1 MAKGRFVAYYRVS
14 TARQGRSGLG
24 LEAQRQAVTD
34 YLNGGRWKLCAEF
47 TEVESGKRADRPQLE
62 KALAA
67 CRVHAATLVIAK
79 LDRLARNVKF
89 IVNLMDSSVD
99 FVAVDMP
106 AANKFTVHVM
116 AAMAEHEA
124 EAISARTTAALAAA
138 KARGVQ
144 LGGDRGNLPAVA
156 RKGARASVA
165 ARQQRAMDRAR
176 DLSVVVEELRNEGL
190 TSLRQIAAGLN
201 EREIAAPRGGIW
213 QVGQVANL
221 MKRLRALGPAAAD
234 D

>member
-1 MAKGRFVAYYRVS
+1 MAADRFVAYYRVS
-14 TARQGRSGLG
+14 TVRQGRSGLG
-24 LEAQRQAVTD
+24 LEAQRRAVTD
-34 YLNGGRWKLCAEF
+34 YLDGGRWKLCAEF
-47 TEVESGKRADRPQLE
+47 TEIESGKRSDRPELE
-62 KALAA
+62 KAKAA
-67 CRVHAATLVIAK
+67 CRLHRATLVIAK

-89 IVNLMDSSVD
+89 IVNLMDSGVD

-106 AANKFTVHVM
+106 AANKFTVHIM

-124 EAISARTTAALAAA
+124 EAISARTRAALVAA

-156 RKGARASVA
+156 HEGARASIRV
-165 ARQQRAMDRAR
+165 RQQRSMDRAR
-176 DLSVVVEELRNEGL
+176 DLVVVVEELRTRGF

-213 QVGQVANL
+213 QVGQV
-221 MKRLRALGPAAAD
+221 
-234 D
+234 

>member
-1 MAKGRFVAYYRVS
+1 MATGRFVAYYRVS
-14 TARQGRSGLG
+14 TVRQGRSGLG
-24 LEAQRQAVTD
+24 LEAQRKAVTD
-34 YLNGGRWKLCAEF
+34 YLDGGRWKLCAEF
-47 TEVESGKRADRPQLE
+47 TEVESGKRFDRPQLE
-62 KALAA
+62 KAKAA
-67 CRVHAATLVIAK
+67 CRLHRATLVIAK

-89 IVNLMDSSVD
+89 IVNLMDSGVD

-106 AANKFTVHVM
+106 AANKFTVHIM

-156 RKGARASVA
+156 KKGAKASMRV
-165 ARQQRAMDRAR
+165 RQQRAMDRAR
-176 DLSVVVEELRNEGL
+176 DLAAVVEELRSEGC

-201 EREIAAPRGGIW
+201 EREIAAPRGGVW
-213 QVGQVANL
+213 QVGQVGNL
-221 MKRLRALGPAAAD
+221 MKRL
-234 D
+234 